1 MDLRRWSVGSDGHRR
16 QTEAPD
22 DGVKPIWPV
31 TVGPNEADKV
41 QFGQP
46 QARQL
51 GRPRGSVTL
60 TVGVYEGGGKEEG
73 GEEAGGGG

>member
-1 MDLRRWSVGSDGHRR
+1 MDYVCRFTPETLGHRHR
-16 QTEAPD
+16 
-22 DGVKPIWPV
+22 
-31 TVGPNEADKV
+31 
-41 QFGQP
+41 GQP

-60 TVGVYEGGGKEEG
+60 TAGVYEGGGKEEG